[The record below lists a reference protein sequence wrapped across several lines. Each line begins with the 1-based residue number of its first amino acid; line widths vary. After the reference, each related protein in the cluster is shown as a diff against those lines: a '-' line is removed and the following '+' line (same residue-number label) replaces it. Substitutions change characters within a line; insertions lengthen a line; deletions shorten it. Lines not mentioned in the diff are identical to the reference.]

1 MIFRGEHPF
10 YSMTWWFSEV
20 GTPLLFTMSWWFPD
34 VGPPLY
40 YGRTDSLSTLVLF
53 VVVMRHC
60 VTLQHFHYC
69 IVRFSPIASRSNYFI
84 AIGFSESRKGYF
96 DTLYALDGGKAP
108 RSERPKA
115 KVLINKQVR
124 QSAISV
130 CLFQG
135 FLAMVCLLPD
145 WRFHICRVS
154 PWPWHSSVN
163 FLVV

>member
-1 MIFRGEHPF
+1 MCDDPI
-10 YSMTWWFSEV
+10 
-20 GTPLLFTMSWWFPD
+20 
-34 VGPPLY
+34 
-40 YGRTDSLSTLVLF
+40 STLVLF

-115 KVLINKQVR
+115 KVLIHKQVR
-124 QSAISV
+124 QSAFSAIHNSMSTFGLLNKSNFTVDTNMFRNSDFVSV
-130 CLFQG
+130 
-135 FLAMVCLLPD
+135 
-145 WRFHICRVS
+145 VS
-154 PWPWHSSVN
+154 IKTH
-163 FLVV
+163 

>member
-1 MIFRGEHPF
+1 MLR
-10 YSMTWWFSEV
+10 S
-20 GTPLLFTMSWWFPD
+20 
-34 VGPPLY
+34 GPPY
-40 YGRTDSLSTLVLF
+40 YGRTDPLSTIVLF

-115 KVLINKQVR
+115 KVFVDKQVR
-124 QSAISV
+124 QSAFSHSIANSS
-130 CLFQG
+130 LFPTS
-135 FLAMVCLLPD
+135 M
-145 WRFHICRVS
+145 
-154 PWPWHSSVN
+154 
-163 FLVV
+163 

>member
-1 MIFRGEHPF
+1 MIFRGRHPLSI
-10 YSMTWWFSEV
+10 YYELMISR
-20 GTPLLFTMSWWFPD
+20 G
-34 VGPPLY
+34 GPPY
-40 YGRTDSLSTLVLF
+40 YGRTDPLSTLVLF

-115 KVLINKQVR
+115 KVLIHKQVR

-145 WRFHICRVS
+145 GRVSICRV
-154 PWPWHSSVN
+154 PHGRDTP
-163 FLVV
+163 L